1 MRKLLIQHQKKGGP
15 LRAQRVLRRFTRT
28 VVAVAALAMTAL
40 PTGAQAASGT
50 YTYVTS
56 SGQTIQGQ
64 DPPSDTCIPLT
75 GGAVKFANDTT
86 DTAFLYASGS
96 CSGQWGELVGTGASW
111 DAPTGAQA
119 LAVRF
124 GSAPRSAAPPQ
135 QGTQP
140 PAVPSQGTQSPSS
153 QPGQPP
159 AGNQP
164 PSQPGQS
171 PQAGKTPVASNAMH
185 SGTAREMRLG
195 ATAATAY
202 KWWTWP
208 DLKVGDCHQTGGWLR
223 LYADGKL
230 TFSARTWTDHTFSG
244 DIWHARFQLK
254 DSGGRTLFTTGTFD
268 SPTMWASKQVDWT
281 ANGTFEPSV
290 YAATTNVT
298 QWASC

>member
-1 MRKLLIQHQKKGGP
+1 M
-15 LRAQRVLRRFTRT
+15 RAQRVLRRFTRT
-28 VVAVAALAMTAL
+28 VVAATALALAML

-50 YTYVTS
+50 YTYVTP
-56 SGQTIQGQ
+56 SGQSIQGQ
-64 DPPSDTCIPLT
+64 DPPSDICLALT
-75 GGAVKFANDTT
+75 GGAVKFSNDTT
-86 DTAFLYASGS
+86 DTAFLYASAS
-96 CSGQWGELVGTGASW
+96 CGGGWGELVGTGATW

-124 GSAPRSAAPPQ
+124 GSAPGAVAPPQ

-140 PAVPSQGTQSPSS
+140 PQGQPPAPPSQGTQPPPP

-159 AGNQP
+159 AGTQP
-164 PSQPGQS
+164 
-171 PQAGKTPVASNAMH
+171 PQAGKNPVASNAIR
-185 SGTAREMRLG
+185 SGTAGETRPG
-195 ATAATAY
+195 AATATAY

-254 DSGGRTLFTTGTFD
+254 NSSGQTLFTTGTYD

-290 YAATTNVT
+290 YAATTAVT

>member
-1 MRKLLIQHQKKGGP
+1 M
-15 LRAQRVLRRFTRT
+15 RAQRVLRRITRT
-28 VVAVAALAMTAL
+28 VVAVTALAMAAL

-50 YTYVTS
+50 YTYVTP
-56 SGQTIQGQ
+56 SGQSIQGQ

-75 GGAVKFANDTT
+75 GGAVHFSNDTT
-86 DTAFLYASGS
+86 DTAFLYGSAS
-96 CSGQWGELVGTGASW
+96 CSGQWGELVGTGATW

-119 LAVRF
+119 LGVRF
-124 GSAPRSAAPPQ
+124 GSAPGAAAPPQ
-135 QGTQP
+135 QGAQPPTQGTQP
-140 PAVPSQGTQSPSS
+140 PPSQGTQ
-153 QPGQPP
+153 PP
-159 AGNQP
+159 VGNQP
-164 PSQPGQS
+164 P
-171 PQAGKTPVASNAMH
+171 QASKNPVASNAMH
-185 SGTAREMRLG
+185 SGAAREIRPG
-195 ATAATAY
+195 ATTATAY

-208 DLKVGDCHQTGGWLR
+208 DLKVGDCHQTGGYLR

-254 DSGGRTLFTTGTFD
+254 NSGGQTLFTTGTFD

-290 YAATTNVT
+290 YAATATVT

>member
-1 MRKLLIQHQKKGGP
+1 MRAH
-15 LRAQRVLRRFTRT
+15 RVLCGVTRT
-28 VVAVAALAMTAL
+28 IMVVTALAMAAL

-50 YTYVTS
+50 YTYVTP

-64 DPPSDTCIPLT
+64 DPPSDGTCIPLT
-75 GGAVKFANDTT
+75 GGAVRFSNDTT
-86 DTAFLYASGS
+86 DTAYLYASGS

-119 LAVRF
+119 LGVRF
-124 GSAPRSAAPPQ
+124 GFAPGAAAPPQ

-140 PAVPSQGTQSPSS
+140 PA

-159 AGNQP
+159 AGAQP
-164 PSQPGQS
+164 P
-171 PQAGKTPVASNAMH
+171 QASKTPVAGNAMH
-185 SGTAREMRLG
+185 SGTARDMRPG

-223 LYADGKL
+223 LYVDGKL

-254 DSGGRTLFTTGTFD
+254 DSSGRTLFTTGTFD

-290 YAATTNVT
+290 YGATTGVT